1 MSATAKDTVSSL
13 DRGRSHML
21 QRTSAHVPRTCA
33 AQEKPL
39 QREAQ
44 ALQLENTT
52 PSSTRENLC
61 TATKSQNKQKLK
73 LQVKKEVLSKGKTKY
88 DEHFQRHLTHQPS
101 LYWNYFTIV
110 ELGTLI
116 KVN

>member
-1 MSATAKDTVSSL
+1 
-13 DRGRSHML
+13 ML
-21 QRTSAHVPRTCA
+21 QRTSAHVLQLRKPVCPEPVLLKRSHCN
-33 AQEKPL
+33 EKPML
-39 QREAQ
+39 CNQKAPP
-44 ALQLENTT
+44 LSPTG
-52 PSSTRENLC
+52 ENLR

-73 LQVKKEVLSKGKTKY
+73 LQINKEVLSKGKTKY

-110 ELGTLI
+110 ELNTLI